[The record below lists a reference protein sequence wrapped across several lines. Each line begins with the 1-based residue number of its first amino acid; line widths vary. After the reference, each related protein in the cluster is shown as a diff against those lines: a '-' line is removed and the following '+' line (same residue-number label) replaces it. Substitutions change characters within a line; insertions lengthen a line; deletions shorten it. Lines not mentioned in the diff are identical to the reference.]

1 METVC
6 LGRDRSPYFRI
17 HSRTMPLKPKTIEK
31 IYWTIGE
38 VAAELGVKN
47 SSIRFWEKEVGTIDP
62 KRTGKGDRLYTR
74 KEIEQFKR
82 IQQLVK
88 AEGYTLNGAKA
99 QLRKGGEPEP
109 ETLEAVRDSLLEV
122 RRRLVR
128 LREELNAKGLA

>member
-1 METVC
+1 
-6 LGRDRSPYFRI
+6 
-17 HSRTMPLKPKTIEK
+17 MPLKPKTIEK

-109 ETLEAVRDSLLEV
+109 ETLEAVRTALLEV

-128 LREELNAKGLA
+128 LREDLGPSRRS